1 LDLRCP
7 AGNVFCPEP
16 EGGKQPASLVAG
28 TPDHTHAARRLLGV
42 GANPRGGVTA
52 GGTIHLRPSP
62 LTRGRRFAV
71 AKKKKGKKKPMK

>member
-28 TPDHTHAARRLLGV
+28 TPDHTHAARRPLGA

-52 GGTIHLRPSP
+52 GGTIYP